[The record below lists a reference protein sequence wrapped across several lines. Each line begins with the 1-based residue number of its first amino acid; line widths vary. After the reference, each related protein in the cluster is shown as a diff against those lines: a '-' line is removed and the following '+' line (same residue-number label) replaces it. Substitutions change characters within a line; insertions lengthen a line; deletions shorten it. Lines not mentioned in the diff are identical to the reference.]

1 MLAESLVSFCFRG
14 AERVEVEVE
23 GGLPAPRPR
32 QRQGADAKKAEKQA
46 KREREEQEARAKEA
60 AEKRAR
66 YRKTEMAWDSLD
78 VASSSAAPI
87 DPDALPEVEPD
98 TKAYFR
104 EVASKIQELE
114 DLGHGRPQEIP
125 EGEDEVEDDRPYL
138 LRSALESLSGHEI
151 PLAGDG
157 ETSLI
162 LEKLLYSMDDFAR
175 RVLADRFM
183 GNYNKLVK
191 HRAASHV
198 LQTLFTLAGE
208 TVDRET
214 RGIIATSPNPSD
226 SDAVLPTMTALL
238 LSALSEILPSL
249 PTLIYDPFGS
259 HTLRV
264 LLLVFSGSP
273 PAIEGRASAERSKK
287 SLVWRKQQGPMKSFL
302 AEPADEQSTSA
313 IAAGKKR
320 EVPPPFADALVS
332 MWESLIGLDEGGP
345 KGEGVRRAAMDAVAG
360 PAVRIMIEMEAME
373 EGGWRARGWADRI
386 MCGLVE
392 EIDDPSS
399 ATEARTEQ
407 RGEFLGGLLRHPASS
422 PTFESLLMRG
432 TPTVFGRLWGD
443 VFEGKLHRLAGNAVA
458 NFVVAIGITRLDKVM
473 LAKTVEEIRAVGT
486 ERRGE
491 WIDNFRTGVLKSL
504 IDRCAALSVCE
515 KDVNE
520 ILLDTFQLAKPED
533 QKLVVPCVLS
543 LNRLEYF
550 KKLPDHVTAQ
560 AQTQGSILLQSWL
573 KLASPHQ
580 LPVINSLSSLGFEG
594 IMPLTQSAT
603 SSRVIDAFLS
613 SPTTPPSALR
623 KFLMSLIGHYHTLAD
638 DRIGSRVVE
647 RCWAVAD
654 IYLKDKI
661 AASLVEHQI
670 FLQQSSYGHFFARK
684 LELPLWE
691 RRREQWKLKMAAALQ
706 KEKGLRGETTEP
718 KVEQKVEEPKK
729 RSRPVDEVDDIFAK
743 GKKGNK
749 TGAGGATAGPAKAAK
764 VPRVEGFEDVFEALR
779 ATV

>member
-1 MLAESLVSFCFRG
+1 M
-14 AERVEVEVE
+14 
-23 GGLPAPRPR
+23 
-32 QRQGADAKKAEKQA
+32 
-46 KREREEQEARAKEA
+46 KREREEQDARAKEA

-66 YRKTEMAWDSLD
+66 HRKTEMAWDSLD

-104 EVASKIQELE
+104 EVATKIQEME
-114 DLGHGRPQEIP
+114 DLGHGRPHEVA

-175 RVLADRFM
+175 RVLADRFA

-208 TVDRET
+208 TVDREVRSLARLCVLEALNLTLQFSQT
-214 RGIIATSPNPSD
+214 RGIIATSPTPSS
-226 SDAVLPTMTALL
+226 SDAELPTMTALL

-273 PAIEGRASAERSKK
+273 PATEGRASAERSKK
-287 SLVWRKQQGPMKSFL
+287 SLTWRKQQGPMKSFL
-302 AEPADEQSTSA
+302 AEPADDASTSA

-360 PAVRIMIEMEAME
+360 PAVRIMLEMEATE
-373 EGGWRARGWADRI
+373 VGGWRAGGWADRI

-392 EIDDPSS
+392 EVENPDS
-399 ATEARTEQ
+399 ATEARTEL

-432 TPTVFGRLWGD
+432 NDVIFGRLWGD
-443 VFEGKLHRLAGNAVA
+443 VFKGKLHRLAGNAVA
-458 NFVVAIGITRLDKVM
+458 NFVVAVGMTRLDPVLLKE
-473 LAKTVEEIRAVGT
+473 TVDEVRAVGI

-491 WIDNFRTGVLKSL
+491 WIDNFRTGVLKSMV
-504 IDRCAALSVCE
+504 DRCAALGVCE
-515 KDVNE
+515 KEINE
-520 ILLDTFQLAKPED
+520 VRKLFCTFLTHFTNLFALKDP
-533 QKLVVPCVLS
+533 P
-543 LNRLEYF
+543 RH
-550 KKLPDHVTAQ
+550 LPAYQ
-560 AQTQGSILLQSWL
+560 ARGPQARRCLR
-573 KLASPHQ
+573 
-580 LPVINSLSSLGFEG
+580 PVIEPFGGNDL
-594 IMPLTQSAT
+594 I
-603 SSRVIDAFLS
+603 R
-613 SPTTPPSALR
+613 R
-623 KFLMSLIGHYHTLAD
+623 K
-638 DRIGSRVVE
+638 
-647 RCWAVAD
+647 
-654 IYLKDKI
+654 
-661 AASLVEHQI
+661 
-670 FLQQSSYGHFFARK
+670 RK
-684 LELPLWE
+684 P
-691 RRREQWKLKMAAALQ
+691 
-706 KEKGLRGETTEP
+706 G
-718 KVEQKVEEPKK
+718 
-729 RSRPVDEVDDIFAK
+729 
-743 GKKGNK
+743 
-749 TGAGGATAGPAKAAK
+749 
-764 VPRVEGFEDVFEALR
+764 
-779 ATV
+779 